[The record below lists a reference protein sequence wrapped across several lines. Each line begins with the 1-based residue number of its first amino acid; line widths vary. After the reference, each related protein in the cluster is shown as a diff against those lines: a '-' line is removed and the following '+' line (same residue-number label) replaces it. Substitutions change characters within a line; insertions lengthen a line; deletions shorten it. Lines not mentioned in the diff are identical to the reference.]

1 MPIRSKNINK
11 LPVGK
16 SSHKL
21 FSALVILSSLS
32 LASIDTVKAETF
44 VGPFKDDYQEI
55 IPELNLKAE
64 LYSEPELPEVSLK
77 SEYVLDNINID
88 EFFYK
93 AHIEQNFYPIKL
105 DTSFKAPV
113 EIGLE
118 EVLEQAIA
126 NNINLNIA
134 KLDSKIA
141 KWEFWKQFSENLP
154 DFTMGLGNRNLD
166 GTFYINSRVQGQI
179 DENIASN
186 NLRIQHRLFD
196 GGTTLFLTL
205 AEKHYKKATELQE
218 KEIYNQTLLN
228 SVKFYNNLLN
238 SQLKL
243 STAAKAIEN
252 ANTNLDLSTKFYEAG
267 TGTKLDQLLAKAE
280 LAQFQKNLIDNEA
293 AFRNAEIDLA
303 EHLKLNL
310 DKPLQI
316 KNEKIRVF
324 KLVPDDISIEE
335 FLDHAFKDNPL
346 ILKSM
351 ALKEAA
357 IKEGLSKIGNVLPKL
372 DIYADRSGNGNEFNN
387 LFHTTTLAFNLNVLV
402 GENLGLGNFSEIAKA
417 KVEIQRAKLALEQEQ
432 IRIEKELRKAYI
444 KFQQAKSSI
453 DAINKELEATEE
465 ALRLAKLRYKSGI
478 EIFANLLEKETAYFE
493 AQSKYIDSINSYNN
507 SQAEIAYFMGKINF
521 TDLLN
526 QLGEPVYVEKGSM

>member
-1 MPIRSKNINK
+1 MPLKPKNINK
-11 LPVGK
+11 RSVGK
-16 SSHKL
+16 FSIQL
-21 FSALVILSSLS
+21 FSAFFVFSSLS
-32 LASIDTVKAETF
+32 LANINPAQAENF
-44 VGPFKDDYQEI
+44 VGPFKDNYQEI

-64 LYSEPELPEVSLK
+64 LYSEPELPEVKLK

-113 EIGLE
+113 EIGLAE
-118 EVLEQAIA
+118 ILEQAIA

-166 GTFYINSRVQGQI
+166 GTFYINSRIQGQI

-186 NLRIQHRLFD
+186 NIRIQHRLFD
-196 GGTTLFLTL
+196 GGSTLFLTL

-218 KEIYNQTLLN
+218 REVYNQTLLN

-243 STAAKAIEN
+243 SVAAKAIEN
-252 ANTNLDLSTKFYEAG
+252 ANSNLDLSSKFYEAG
-267 TGTKLDQLLAKAE
+267 TGTKLDQMLAKAE
-280 LAQFQKNLIDNEA
+280 LSKFQKNLIDNEA
-293 AFRNAEIDLA
+293 AFRNAELDLA
-303 EHLKLNL
+303 EHLKLSL

-316 KNEKIRVF
+316 KNERIRVF
-324 KLVPDDISIEE
+324 KLVADDISMED
-335 FLDHAFKDNPL
+335 FLSTAFHDNPL

-351 ALKEAA
+351 ALREAA

-387 LFHTTTLAFNLNVLV
+387 LFHTTTLAFNLNLLV

-417 KVEIQRAKLALEQEQ
+417 RVEIQRAKLALEQEQ
-432 IRIEKELRKAYI
+432 MRIEKELRKAYI
-444 KFQQAKSSI
+444 RFQQAKSSI
-453 DAINKELEATEE
+453 DAISKELEASEE
-465 ALRLAKLRYKSGI
+465 ALKLAKLRYKSGI
-478 EIFANLLEKETAYFE
+478 EVFANLLEKETAYFT
-493 AQSKYIDSINSYNN
+493 AQSKYIDSINSYNS

-521 TDLLN
+521 TDLLK
-526 QLGEPVYVEKGSM
+526 QLEN